1 MAGFKFAGIT
11 LLAILLIGSL
21 IAAFYAPS
29 IERALTVN
37 TARRPTMPVK
47 VAVTAPVGQ
56 TATTQASGA
65 TILAQ
70 DTFQRADQTFWGTA
84 SDGQSWGGDA
94 NTLRAFSIAGASGQI
109 VGSGG
114 QNGQIYNALLGPAS
128 RNAEVVAT
136 ASVNA
141 FGPEVNFGVLL
152 RWNDV
157 NNWYKALIDGS
168 QLVVIKHVNGVTTQL
183 GAVSFPAAVGKAYTL
198 HFQVIGAT
206 LFASAW
212 PSGGSEPQQWMLVV
226 SDISLMAGR
235 GGVRV
240 VIDNDTVIHV
250 SSFLETVASSGI

>member
-1 MAGFKFAGIT
+1 MAVFKFAGIT
-11 LLAILLIGSL
+11 LLVILLIGGL

-29 IERALTVN
+29 IERALTIN
-37 TARRPTMPVK
+37 
-47 VAVTAPVGQ
+47 TAPVAATGPVKASTAHVDQ
-56 TATTQASGA
+56 TATTQGSGA

-70 DTFQRADQTFWGTA
+70 DTFQRTDQAFWGTA

-109 VGSGG
+109 AGSGG

-128 RNAEVVAT
+128 KNAEIVAT

-141 FGPEVNFGVLL
+141 FEPEVNFGVLL
-152 RWNDV
+152 RWNDA

-168 QLVVIKHVNGVTTQL
+168 QLVVIKQVNGATTQL
-183 GAVSFPAAVGKAYTL
+183 GAVRFPAAAGEAYTL
-198 HFQVIGAT
+198 HFRAIGAT
-206 LFASAW
+206 LFASVW
-212 PSGGSEPQQWMLVV
+212 PSGSSEPQQWMLVV
-226 SDISLMAGR
+226 SDISLMGGR

-240 VIDNDTVIHV
+240 VIDSDTVIHV